1 MTARLKQANLAT
13 KADFDDFVEITD
25 FDNKVK
31 DLNEKVTSN
40 KIKHVWARIQYN
52 NSQNIWD

>member
-40 KIKHVWARIQYN
+40 KIKHVGARIQYN